1 MVSGSFAGQ
10 RKYVKKLFDLEGL
23 FGRLTDGRT
32 HVTVPLVPLLITW
45 FWGMSRQLGST
56 EQVGDMLADDRW
68 RERVGL
74 RRDQGGSP
82 DTAGRVLNA
91 TAVEE
96 WNEFVLQMFFLA
108 HRAGLLREAGPY
120 GLRCAIVDLNE
131 LFCSEKRHCP
141 DCQVRHKH
149 VLGPDGE
156 KVEVEEYYHQAVAL
170 VWANGTMAWPLGWE
184 LLEPGDGEL
193 TAAWRLLARLLPRL
207 RNSIDLVLGDGLY
220 CCRPFFKLVC
230 GAGLQ
235 ALAVSSG
242 ETEMDQEMDYLKR
255 NEDPRQMVGQ
265 QVDIWEMESEAWE
278 HDVGRKLRI
287 LHYERRYKAPSWK
300 HERRTLRVVTS
311 ARVEILP
318 TGQGWRVGRCRFL
331 IENRTFNILTR
342 DHHLTHNYR
351 HSPAAIVA
359 LLALRSVARAVT
371 EAYRAFATARSQDPP
386 RDFLRWFQQ
395 VFVES
400 WVLYLCRRE
409 EVAEEEAA

>member
-23 FGRLTDGRT
+23 FGRFTDGRA

-82 DTAGRVLNA
+82 DTAGRVLDA

-108 HRAGLLREAGPY
+108 HRSGLLREAGPY

-184 LLEPGDGEL
+184 LLGPGDGEL

-220 CCRPFFKLVC
+220 CCRPFFQLVC

-242 ETEMDQEMDYLKR
+242 QTEMDQEMDYLKR
-255 NEDPRQMVGQ
+255 HEDPRQMVGQ
-265 QVDIWEMESEAWE
+265 QVDMWEMESEAWE

-287 LHYERRYKAPSWK
+287 LHYERRYKAPGWK

-331 IENRTFNILTR
+331 IENRTFNILSR

-371 EAYRAFATARSQDPP
+371 EAWRAFATARSKTPP

-400 WVLYLCRRE
+400 WVLYL
-409 EVAEEEAA
+409 

>member
-1 MVSGSFAGQ
+1 MTSGSFAGQ

-23 FGRLTDGRT
+23 FGRFTDGRA
-32 HVTVPLVPLLITW
+32 HVTVPLAPLLITW

-82 DTAGRVLNA
+82 DTTGRVLDA

-108 HRAGLLREAGPY
+108 HRAGLLREAGPF

-141 DCQVRHKH
+141 DCQMRHKH

-184 LLEPGDGEL
+184 LLGPGDGEL

-220 CCRPFFKLVC
+220 CCRPFFQLVC

-287 LHYERRYKAPSWK
+287 LHYERRYKAPGWK

-371 EAYRAFATARSQDPP
+371 EVYRAFATARSKNPP

-409 EVAEEEAA
+409 EEAEEAA